1 MKKKLFLALYLTGAL
16 TVTGTEARSLGEMLQ
31 ECGWGGKV
39 FPDSPQSALISN
51 LLFSPGSATTSGISS
66 PGACSDGDA
75 TAAILIRDSYEQ
87 LEVELAKGDGAYLSI
102 LSELVKSDGQTEQ
115 EFISKLRTN
124 FAEHVSQ
131 PEFVELKRAEKTE
144 ALYQMV
150 VN

>member
-1 MKKKLFLALYLTGAL
+1 MNQVTCKSLSNSDIGGIPEFIKFSCVSSLTII
-16 TVTGTEARSLGEMLQ
+16 RI
-31 ECGWGGKV
+31 GKTPV
-39 FPDSPQSALISN
+39 SAV
-51 LLFSPGSATTSGISS
+51 
-66 PGACSDGDA
+66 
-75 TAAILIRDSYEQ
+75 RDSIFSST
-87 LEVELAKGDGAYLSI
+87 LNSPAGAYLSI